1 MRFIDLTC
9 KTFGK
14 LTVIGLDRKENG
26 KYYWKCM
33 CLCGNDNP
41 RIVEG
46 RLLRNGK
53 VTHCGCDKCRPSNFK
68 DLTGMTFGNLT
79 VKEEY
84 RGKDK
89 DRVHWICECNCEDKT
104 EMIVSTSNLTSGHTT
119 KCVRCCARATSERC
133 LIDLTGQRFGRLVV
147 TGRAPNYISPNG
159 NTNTMWYCHCD
170 CGNDTVV
177 PQSGLRSQ
185 GTVSCGCYRIEV
197 TSERM
202 LEDLSGQRFGMLTV
216 VDRGENVYHPN
227 GGYSVAWNCVCDCGG
242 SVTVQSGNLKNGHTQ
257 SCGCIS
263 SRGESVIKQYL
274 ITNRINYE
282 PQYRF
287 EDCVDVGLLRF
298 DFGVLGDNGELLF
311 LCEYDGQQHFEP
323 VIFGNFSYDVAV
335 EKYNDLVRRDN
346 IKNEYCENNHIALI
360 RIPYWEYDNI
370 EKILSEYI
378 NNKEYIRQD
387 M

>member
-1 MRFIDLTC
+1 MRFIDLTG

-14 LTVIGLDRKENG
+14 LTVVGLDRKENG
-26 KYYWKCM
+26 KHYWR
-33 CLCGNDNP
+33 CLCSCGNTNE

-46 RLLRNGK
+46 HSLRDSK
-53 VTHCGCDKCRPSNFK
+53 VTHCGCAKRRPSNFR
-68 DLTGMTFGNLT
+68 DLTGMIFGNLT

-84 RGKDK
+84 KGKDK
-89 DRVHWICECNCEDKT
+89 SRVHWVCECNCEDKT
-104 EMIVSTSNLTSGHTT
+104 EVIVQTSNLTSGHTT

-133 LIDLTGQRFGRLVV
+133 IIDLTGQRFGRLVV
-147 TGRAPNYISPNG
+147 TGRAPNYVSPNG

-185 GTVSCGCYRIEV
+185 GTISCGCYRIEV

-227 GGYSVAWNCVCDCGG
+227 GGYSVAWNCICDCGG
-242 SVTVQSGNLKNGHTQ
+242 HVTVQSGNLKSGHTQ

-263 SRGESVIKQYL
+263 SRGETAIKQYL
-274 ITNRINYE
+274 INNCIDYE
-282 PQYRF
+282 PQYSF
-287 EDCVDVGLLRF
+287 EDCIDVGLLRF
-298 DFGVLGDNGELLF
+298 DFGILDDNGRLLF

-323 VIFGNFSYDVAV
+323 VIFGNFSFDVAI
-335 EKYNDLVRRDN
+335 EKYNELVRRDN
-346 IKNEYCENNHIALI
+346 IKNEYCKNKNIALL

-370 EKILSEYI
+370 DVILSEYI
-378 NNKEYIRQD
+378 NNRKYIRQG
-387 M
+387 